1 MTVVERL
8 HGLGARVRAHDAH
21 VPADVPLAPG
31 VERVDCTPA
40 ELAAADLV
48 VLLVD
53 HPDLP
58 FDDIAAH
65 APLVLDT
72 RARLRGHA
80 FRGEVL

>member
-8 HGLGARVRAHDAH
+8 HGLGAHVRAHDAH
-21 VPADVPLAPG
+21 VPADVALAAG
-31 VERVDCTPA
+31 VERVGCTPD
-40 ELAAADLV
+40 ELEAADLV

-72 RARLRGHA
+72 RGALRGRD